1 MNVNDAKHQ
10 ARLAEWKMLVVQC
23 RSSGLSVKQWCAEN
37 SRDPS
42 TYYRWEREIFGRIKN
57 GSGMKTEELSPTARP
72 EPPAVQQP
80 VLAELAVAKPTFVA
94 STVQSEPERFHA
106 AAVIRVGKIEM
117 ELSNAVSPKLM
128 QQLKELVSNA

>member
-10 ARLAEWKMLVVQC
+10 ARLAEWKMLIAQC

-37 SRDPS
+37 GRDPS

-57 GSGMKTEELSPTARP
+57 GSGKKTEELSPAARP

-80 VLAELAVAKPTFVA
+80 VLAELTVAEPTLATSAVRP
-94 STVQSEPERFHA
+94 EPEKFHA
-106 AAVIRVGKIEM
+106 AAVIRVGRLEM
-117 ELSNAVSPKLM
+117 ELSNAVSPRLM

>member
-10 ARLAEWKMLVVQC
+10 ARLAEWKMLIAQC

-37 SRDPS
+37 GRDPS

-57 GSGMKTEELSPTARP
+57 GSGKKPEELPPAARP

-80 VLAELAVAKPTFVA
+80 VLAELAVAKPTLA
-94 STVQSEPERFHA
+94 TAAAQPELERFCA
-106 AAVIRVGKIEM
+106 AAVIRVGKLEM

-128 QQLKELVSNA
+128 KQLKELVSNA

>member
-10 ARLAEWKMLVVQC
+10 ARLAEWKMLIAQC

-37 SRDPS
+37 GRDPS

-57 GSGMKTEELSPTARP
+57 GSGKKTEELSPAARP

-80 VLAELAVAKPTFVA
+80 VLAELAVAKPTFA
-94 STVQSEPERFHA
+94 TSAVQPEPERFRA
-106 AAVIRVGKIEM
+106 AAVIRFGQLEM
-117 ELSNAVSPKLM
+117 ELSNETSPTLI

>member
-10 ARLAEWKMLVVQC
+10 ARLAEWKMLVAQC

-37 SRDPS
+37 SRVPS

-57 GSGMKTEELSPTARP
+57 GCSKKTEELPPATRP

-80 VLAELAVAKPTFVA
+80 VLAELAVAEPTFAA
-94 STVQSEPERFHA
+94 STVQPEPERFHA

>member
-10 ARLAEWKMLVVQC
+10 ARLAEWKTLVVQC
-23 RSSGLSVKQWCAEN
+23 RSSGLPVKQWCAEN
-37 SRDPS
+37 GRDPS

-57 GSGMKTEELSPTARP
+57 DSGKKTEELSPAARSG
-72 EPPAVQQP
+72 PPAVQQP
-80 VLAELAVAKPTFVA
+80 VLAELAVAKPTFAA
-94 STVQSEPERFHA
+94 SAIQPEPERFHA
-106 AAVIRVGKIEM
+106 TAVIRVGRLEM

>member
-10 ARLAEWKMLVVQC
+10 ARLAEWKTLVAQC
-23 RSSGLSVKQWCAEN
+23 RSSGLPVKQWCAEN
-37 SRDPS
+37 GRDPS
-42 TYYRWEREIFGRIKN
+42 TYYRWDREIFGRIKN
-57 GSGMKTEELSPTARP
+57 DSGKKTEELSPAVRP

-94 STVQSEPERFHA
+94 STVQSEPERFRA
-106 AAVIRVGKIEM
+106 TAVIRVGKLEM